1 MKKVIISSYVFKEV
15 VEPVFANPKGFGGL
29 DNLLAAYGYSIQIYC
44 DFSGYTDIA
53 IGLALLLGI
62 QFPQNFDSPY
72 RSITLQD
79 FWRRWHMSLSRWLRD
94 YLYIGLGGNR
104 KGTVR
109 TYLNLFL
116 TMFIGGIWHGAN
128 WTFIIWGSIHGAVL
142 VAERFLTEAYG
153 EPRSRAMD
161 VVRWFVTFHVVTLA
175 WIFFNARSASVAFE
189 VLGKI
194 LGLLVFQPGD
204 PSQFVSLTLVV
215 VIVRWS
221 PSSSCPADA
230 ACGGD
235 PALRTPPGGARRP
248 PGRRD
253 DRVLSPRQRR
263 RVHLLP
269 VLSPG
274 AWRVPRARGVGSLA
288 FPRCLAVPDPSTPA
302 PDRWRRATPSWPRRS
317 PSCWSLPPAASA
329 CSTGRVGV
337 AMPPVSTSAPRR
349 PSRVRQPMSR
359 PILLEARIDHGGARG
374 TDPAQTSTTAAA
386 TTTTDGAPQV
396 PTAQNP
402 AKVYVAGDSDA
413 GNLGPPLQG
422 ILEDT
427 GVVTSKLFYK
437 VSSGLTRPDFFDWP
451 AQLQRDIPDYDPD
464 IVVVTFGGN
473 DAQDLTIDGRS
484 YPVATQEW
492 QDEYARRVGAVMD
505 YLSADGRTLV
515 WVGIPTPSPARS
527 AIVSTSSS
535 GSPKRWRP
543 PIRRSSTST
552 PGTCSS
558 AAAVATP
565 TTSSIPATTR
575 ENWSAPTTDSTSTR
589 PGRRSWPSRWPRW
602 FGTS

>member
-1 MKKVIISSYVFKEV
+1 MLFVAPEFATFFLIVLVIAWLLRANATAWKTFTLAASIFFYGWWRHTTDDWSLLGISWLPRYVAYLLIFAAVNQSLAWLAAKRPELARAAVIAATVFDLGALFYFKYFEWARGVSNDALGTGFTPTNIILPIGVSFIAFQGLGYVIDVSRGTIQPVDTLDFFTYLFFFPHLVAGPLVRVGEFVPQLYVRSDPRRVHGTRALTLIASGFVKKVIISSYVFKEV

-104 KGTVR
+104 KGTAR

-215 VIVRWS
+215 VIAAVVALQFLPRETL
-221 PSSSCPADA
+221 PAVVTRLSELH
-230 ACGGD
+230 
-235 PALRTPPGGARRP
+235 PAVQGA
-248 PGRRD
+248 
-253 DRVLSPRQRR
+253 
-263 RVHLLP
+263 LL
-269 VLSPG
+269 
-274 AWRVPRARGVGSLA
+274 
-288 FPRCLAVPDPSTPA
+288 
-302 PDRWRRATPSWPRRS
+302 
-317 PSCWSLPPAASA
+317 
-329 CSTGRVGV
+329 
-337 AMPPVSTSAPRR
+337 
-349 PSRVRQPMSR
+349 
-359 PILLEARIDHGGARG
+359 
-374 TDPAQTSTTAAA
+374 
-386 TTTTDGAPQV
+386 
-396 PTAQNP
+396 
-402 AKVYVAGDSDA
+402 
-413 GNLGPPLQG
+413 
-422 ILEDT
+422 
-427 GVVTSKLFYK
+427 GVVM
-437 VSSGLTRPDFFDWP
+437 
-451 AQLQRDIPDYDPD
+451 
-464 IVVVTFGGN
+464 IVCYRLGSV
-473 DAQDLTIDGRS
+473 
-484 YPVATQEW
+484 
-492 QDEYARRVGAVMD
+492 DEFIY
-505 YLSADGRTLV
+505 
-515 WVGIPTPSPARS
+515 
-527 AIVSTSSS
+527 
-535 GSPKRWRP
+535 
-543 PIRRSSTST
+543 
-552 PGTCSS
+552 
-558 AAAVATP
+558 
-565 TTSSIPATTR
+565 
-575 ENWSAPTTDSTSTR
+575 
-589 PGRRSWPSRWPRW
+589 
-602 FGTS
+602 FQF